1 MKSDDMLEQLIVRV
15 QAGARYRDISADLIR
30 KVGIQELSKGRTLK
44 EAVKATRNKLHQ
56 VGGAFQE
63 QVIDYPSWKQ
73 ELAAVSTEGD
83 DPELRKFCTRMMAL
97 HVSTRERLPI
107 LETFFSTTLGG
118 LGPIHSIMDLACGLN
133 PLALPWMPL
142 AEDAVYYGCDIYR
155 DMTDFLN
162 TFITHLGRQGKV
174 TCCNL
179 VGEVPTQQVQ
189 VALLLKTLPCLE
201 QVDKA
206 IGNRLLD
213 GIKAEHLLV
222 SFPAHSLGGRSKG
235 MVKNYSNNFS
245 ELIADQPWKVQRFEF
260 SSELVYLLSR

>member
-1 MKSDDMLEQLIVRV
+1 MKSDDLLEQLIVRV
-15 QAGARYRDISADLIR
+15 HAGARYKNISDDLIR
-30 KVGIQELSKGRTLK
+30 QVGSQELSKGRTFK

-63 QVIDYPSWKQ
+63 LVIDYPSWNK
-73 ELAAVSTEGD
+73 ELAAVSTVED

-142 AEDAVYYGCDIYR
+142 AADVVYYGCDIYH
-155 DMTDFLN
+155 DMADFLN
-162 TFITHLGRQGKV
+162 TFITHLGRKGKV
-174 TCCNL
+174 TCSNL
-179 VGEVPTQQVQ
+179 VGEIPTQQVQ
-189 VALLLKTLPCLE
+189 VALLLKILPCLE
-201 QVDKA
+201 QVDKT

-245 ELIADQPWKVQRFEF
+245 ELIADQPWKVQRFQF